1 MAYVGVGRRGVFVT
15 VHYNWVG
22 VRWFDF
28 YMYLFYAVLWG
39 RKRRREEGRRGL
51 EGRGGEG
58 KRDMTG

>member
-1 MAYVGVGRRGVFVT
+1 MLQYTIIGLESGGLIST
-15 VHYNWVG
+15 CTC
-22 VRWFDF
+22 
-28 YMYLFYAVLWG
+28 FYAVLWG